1 MTLKDSSGYL
11 LCGCCA
17 TRLDFLRKHGA
28 SPHGQ
33 LIANMVRNG
42 ELEATDEEKRVA
54 EEICIL
60 YLPKDPLAKR
70 IQRKS

>member
-1 MTLKDSSGYL
+1 
-11 LCGCCA
+11 
-17 TRLDFLRKHGA
+17 
-28 SPHGQ
+28 
-33 LIANMVRNG
+33 MVQNG